1 VHNFASILDYHLAQR
16 PDAVTVVQDE
26 RRLTVRELHER
37 VNRLAAGLSELGLGR
52 GDVVGLL
59 LYNRPEFL
67 EMVYAANRIGAVF
80 LPLNYRL
87 AEDEWQYILGHAQAK
102 AVLTEPQFFGA
113 IDRMAAGLPDLEHRI
128 QVGDGDVGDGVGD
141 AWTGYADL
149 LARHKGALV
158 EPVDVEPGDLQRLM
172 YTSGTT
178 SRPKGVRITYGNLQ
192 AKNLAHIVHFG
203 LTAAD
208 ITLVCG
214 PLYHVAGLDMPALAT
229 LYAGGSVVLQR
240 AFDAPGALRVMQEH
254 RVTNVW
260 LAPAMVNA
268 VLEVP
273 DRASFDVTS
282 VRFILAG
289 GEKTPEPV
297 LRRIMAAFPNAWFAD
312 AYGLTET
319 VSGDTFL
326 DREHALSK
334 LGSVGRPVPHTQ
346 VRIID
351 DAGQDVAAG
360 EVGEIALRGPKVF
373 AGYWRDEKA
382 TAAAIRDGWFHTGD
396 IGHLDADGYLYID
409 DRKKDMIVS
418 GGENIATPEVERVLY
433 EHPAVLEAAVIGL
446 PHPRWGEV
454 PRAFVVLRPGASA
467 TPEELR
473 ACCGARLLAAGPR
486 REPARDVL
494 LLPRGREGDA
504 GAARRLDH
512 QRLVGARD
520 DRLRADRRVCRKQ
533 GRRRGADQGARCRVG
548 RSRCAREHSRTR
560 LLPHGP
566 QLRAA
571 GQPLGRADRARHADG
586 PGGQRR

>member
-16 PDAVTVVQDE
+16 PDAVAVAQE
-26 RRLTVRELHER
+26 EEQLTVRQLHER
-37 VNRLAAGLSELGLGR
+37 VNRLAAGLAELGVRR

-67 EMVYAANRIGAVF
+67 ELLYAANRIGAVF

-87 AEDEWQYILGHAQAK
+87 SEEEWQYILGHAQAK
-102 AVLTEPQFFGA
+102 AIVTEPEFVPA
-113 IDRMAAGLPDLEHRI
+113 IERSAGCLTDLEHRVL
-128 QVGDGDVGDGVGD
+128 VGADITP
-141 AWTGYADL
+141 APWTGYEEL
-149 LARHKGALV
+149 LARHKDAQV
-158 EPVDVEPGDLQRLM
+158 EPVDVGPDDLQRLM

-208 ITLVCG
+208 TTLVCG
-214 PLYHVAGLDMPALAT
+214 PLYHVGGLDMPALAT
-229 LYAGGSVVLQR
+229 LYAGGGVVLQR
-240 AFDAPGALRVMQEH
+240 RFDPEGVLHAIQKH

-273 DRASFDVTS
+273 DRDTYDTSS
-282 VRFILAG
+282 VRFILGG

-297 LRRIMAAFPNAWFAD
+297 LRRIMTAFPNAWFAD

-346 VRIID
+346 VRIVD
-351 DAGQDVAAG
+351 DTGEEVPAG
-360 EVGEIALRGPKVF
+360 ELGEITLRGPKVF

-382 TAAAIRDGWFHTGD
+382 TAAALRDGWFHTGD
-396 IGHLDADGYLYID
+396 IGHVDEDGFLFID

-433 EHPAVLEAAVIGL
+433 EHPAVLEAAVVGL
-446 PHPRWGEV
+446 QHPRWGEV
-454 PRAFVVLRPGASA
+454 PRAFVVFRPGTSA
-467 TPEELR
+467 GPDELR
-473 ACCGARLLAAGPR
+473 DFC
-486 REPARDVL
+486 
-494 LLPRGREGDA
+494 
-504 GAARRLDH
+504 
-512 QRLVGARD
+512 
-520 DRLRADRRVCRKQ
+520 
-533 GRRRGADQGARCRVG
+533 
-548 RSRCAREHSRTR
+548 RTR
-560 LLPHGP
+560 LAKFKVPVRFDVVDELPRTPSGKVLKRT
-566 QLRAA
+566 LRDIPTE
-571 GQPLGRADRARHADG
+571 G
-586 PGGQRR
+586 

>member
-59 LYNRPEFL
+59 LYNQPEFL
-67 EMVYAANRIGAVF
+67 ELIYAVNRIGAVF

-87 AEDEWQYILGHAQAK
+87 SEEEWGYILGHGQAK
-102 AVLTEPQFFGA
+102 VVVTEQEFVPA
-113 IDRMAAGLPDLEHRI
+113 IDRIAGGLTDLEHRVQI
-128 QVGDGDVGDGVGD
+128 GGDD
-141 AWTGYADL
+141 AGGSWIGYEDL
-149 LARHKGALV
+149 LARHKGARV
-158 EPVDVEPGDLQRLM
+158 EPVDVELGDLQRLM

-178 SRPKGVRITYGNLQ
+178 SRPKGVRITYGNLH

-229 LYAGGSVVLQR
+229 LYAGGGVVLQR
-240 AFDAPGALRVMQEH
+240 KFDAPGALRAIQEH
-254 RVTNVW
+254 RVTSVW

-273 DRASFDVTS
+273 GREAFDVSS
-282 VRFILAG
+282 VRFILGG

-297 LRRIMAAFPNAWFAD
+297 LRRIMAAFRTAWFAD

-326 DREHALSK
+326 DREHSLSK
-334 LGSVGRPVPHTQ
+334 LGSVGRPVPHTR
-346 VRIID
+346 VRILD
-351 DAGQDVAAG
+351 EAGQDVAAG
-360 EVGEIALRGPKVF
+360 EIGEIALRGPKVF

-396 IGHLDADGYLYID
+396 IGHLDEDGFLYID

-433 EHPAVLEAAVIGL
+433 EHPAVLEAAVVGL

-454 PRAFVVLRPGASA
+454 PRAFVVLRPGAQA
-467 TPEELR
+467 GVEELR
-473 ACCGARLLAAGPR
+473 EFCRAHLAVFKV
-486 REPARDVL
+486 PARFEFIDVL
-494 LLPRGREGDA
+494 PRTPSGKVLKRNLRDLPVED
-504 GAARRLDH
+504 
-512 QRLVGARD
+512 
-520 DRLRADRRVCRKQ
+520 
-533 GRRRGADQGARCRVG
+533 
-548 RSRCAREHSRTR
+548 
-560 LLPHGP
+560 
-566 QLRAA
+566 
-571 GQPLGRADRARHADG
+571 
-586 PGGQRR
+586 

>member
-1 VHNFASILDYHLAQR
+1 MHNFASILDYHLAQR

-37 VNRLAAGLSELGLGR
+37 VNRLAAGLSELGVQR
-52 GDVVGLL
+52 GDVIGLL
-59 LYNRPEFL
+59 LYNQPEFL
-67 EMVYAANRIGAVF
+67 ELVYAANRIGAVF

-87 AEDEWQYILGHAQAK
+87 SEEEWRYILGHAQAK
-102 AVLTEPQFFGA
+102 VVVTEPEFVPS
-113 IDRMAAGLPDLEHRI
+113 IDRIAGGLADLEHRI
-128 QVGDGDVGDGVGD
+128 QIGGDVAVAAG
-141 AWTGYADL
+141 APWTGYEDL
-149 LARHKGALV
+149 LARHKGARV
-158 EPVDVEPGDLQRLM
+158 EPVDVEADDLQRLM

-178 SRPKGVRITYGNLQ
+178 SRPKGVRITYGNLH

-229 LYAGGSVVLQR
+229 LYAGGAVVLQR
-240 AFDAPGALRVMQEH
+240 KFDAPGVLHAIQEH
-254 RVTNVW
+254 RVTSVW

-273 DRASFDVTS
+273 GREAFDVSS
-282 VRFILAG
+282 VRFILGG

-297 LRRIMAAFPNAWFAD
+297 LRRIMAAFPTAWFAD

-326 DREHALSK
+326 DREHSLSK
-334 LGSVGRPVPHTQ
+334 LGSVGRPVPHTR
-346 VRIID
+346 VRIVD
-351 DAGQDVAAG
+351 ETGQDVAAG
-360 EVGEIALRGPKVF
+360 EIGEIALRGPKVF

-396 IGHLDADGYLYID
+396 IGHLDEDGFLYID

-446 PHPRWGEV
+446 AHPRWGEV
-454 PRAFVVLRPGASA
+454 PRAFVVLRPGAQA
-467 TPEELR
+467 GAEELR
-473 ACCGARLLAAGPR
+473 EFCRERLAVFKV
-486 REPARDVL
+486 PARFEFL
-494 LLPRGREGDA
+494 AELPRTPSGKVLKRN
-504 GAARRLDH
+504 L
-512 QRLVGARD
+512 RD
-520 DRLRADRRVCRKQ
+520 IPVES
-533 GRRRGADQGARCRVG
+533 VE
-548 RSRCAREHSRTR
+548 S
-560 LLPHGP
+560 
-566 QLRAA
+566 
-571 GQPLGRADRARHADG
+571 
-586 PGGQRR
+586 